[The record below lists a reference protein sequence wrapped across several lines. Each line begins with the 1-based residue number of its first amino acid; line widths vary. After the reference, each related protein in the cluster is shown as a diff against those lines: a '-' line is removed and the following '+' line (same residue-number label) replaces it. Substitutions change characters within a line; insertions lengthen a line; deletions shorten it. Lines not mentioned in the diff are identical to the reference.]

1 MEYMKMALV
10 EAKKAYDKGEI
21 PVGAIIVKDG
31 IVIARA
37 HNMKEE
43 LRSSV
48 AHAEML
54 AIQEASKCIKD
65 WRLTGAEMYVTL
77 EPCAMCAAA
86 ISQARISK
94 LYIGTFNKDM
104 GACGTI
110 LNLLD
115 YDIFNTHVNVNWC
128 YDEDCSNIISKFFN
142 ERRIENKVN
151 KLNIDSAKDTG
162 L

>member
-1 MEYMKMALV
+1 MDYMKMALL
-10 EAKKAYDKGEI
+10 EAEKAYNNGEI

-31 IVIARA
+31 EVIANA
-37 HNMKEE
+37 HNMKEQ
-43 LRSSV
+43 LKSSI
-48 AHAEML
+48 AHAEIL
-54 AIQEASKCIKD
+54 AIQQASKVIGD

-86 ISQARISK
+86 IAQARISK
-94 LYIGTFNKDM
+94 LYIGTFNRDM

-115 YDIFNTHVNVNWC
+115 YDIFNTYVNVSWC
-128 YDEDCSNIISKFFN
+128 YDEDCSSILSKFFN
-142 ERRIENKVN
+142 EKRVKNKIN
-151 KLNIDSAKDTG
+151 KLNIDSVEEAE